1 MCDCICDNLSDVT
14 SGNHDAG
21 RPVCIDLDTV
31 LLARHQERRGVAVGI
46 QADVSEGLGRLAQFA
61 DRIVVL
67 AYPVQSSGRN
77 SEPDGVDV
85 LKDGLDGSFDD
96 LFVVACPHADSECDC
111 AKPGTGL
118 IELARQELNLARTGG
133 WFIGAD
139 QEGVQSGRGAGLRT
153 IRIGPEAHDH
163 MSVVHRPDYEAR
175 DLLDAANHI
184 MVEELS

>member
-1 MCDCICDNLSDVT
+1 VNSVND
-14 SGNHDAG
+14 SGTG

-31 LLARHQERRGVAVGI
+31 LLARHQERRGVELGVQG
-46 QADVSEGLGRLAQFA
+46 DVSEGLDRLAQIA

-67 AYPVQSSGRN
+67 AYPSQPAIRRTEGN
-77 SEPDGVDV
+77 GVDV
-85 LKDGLDGSFDD
+85 LKERLDGSLDE
-96 LFVVACPHADSECDC
+96 VVVIACPHGDEGCDC
-111 AKPGTGL
+111 AKPGSGL
-118 IELARQELNLARTGG
+118 IEIARAELGLAKHGG

-163 MSVVHRPDYEAR
+163 LSVVHRADYEAR